1 MTTSI
6 ARLSDFEFAAT
17 RTFDAPPATVFRA
30 WSEADLFQRWWM
42 PRSVTGVALVAC
54 TMDVRTGGTYRLE
67 FGTGGAETMAF
78 HGKYSDVVPDQRIVW
93 TNDEGEDGAV
103 TTVTFADKDG
113 QTLLT
118 FHEVYPST
126 EALEEALEGP
136 AAALPEQLDQ
146 LDALLVSMAG

>member
-1 MTTSI
+1 MTTTI

-17 RTFDAPPATVFRA
+17 RTFGAPPASVFRA

-78 HGKYSDVVPDQRIVW
+78 HGKYCDVVPDQRIVW

-103 TTVTFADKDG
+103 TTITFADQDG
-113 QTLLT
+113 RTLLT

-126 EALEEALEGP
+126 QELEEALEGP

-146 LDALLVSMAG
+146 LDALLASLAG

>member
-1 MTTSI
+1 MTTTI

-17 RTFDAPPATVFRA
+17 RTFGAPPASVFRA

-78 HGKYSDVVPDQRIVW
+78 HGKYCDVVPDQRIVW

-103 TTVTFADKDG
+103 TTVTFADQDG
-113 QTLLT
+113 RTLLT
-118 FHEVYPST
+118 FHEAYPST

-146 LDALLVSMAG
+146 LDALLESLAG

>member
-1 MTTSI
+1 MERG
-6 ARLSDFEFAAT
+6 RLVPALV
-17 RTFDAPPATVFRA
+17 DAEIGNR
-30 WSEADLFQRWWM
+30 R
-42 PRSVTGVALVAC
+42 ALVAC

-78 HGKYSDVVPDQRIVW
+78 HGKYSDVVPGQRIVW

-103 TTVTFADKDG
+103 TTITFADKDG

-126 EALEEALEGP
+126 QALEEALEGP

-146 LDALLVSMAG
+146 LDALLVSLAG